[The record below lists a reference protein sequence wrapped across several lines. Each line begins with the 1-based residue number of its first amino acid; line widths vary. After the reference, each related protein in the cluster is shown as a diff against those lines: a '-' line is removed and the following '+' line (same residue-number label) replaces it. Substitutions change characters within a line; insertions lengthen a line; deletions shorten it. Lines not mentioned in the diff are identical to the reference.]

1 MRNIQRVEWFRFIVA
16 CGVMGGVTASKFF
29 GWINRLVDLQID
41 EVWVNDFSYSA
52 AVAWSCAREAKLGQK
67 E

>member
-29 GWINRLVDLQID
+29 GWINRLVDMQTIG
-41 EVWVNDFSYSA
+41 VVIGAGA
-52 AVAWSCAREAKLGQK
+52 ASLRVFKLV
-67 E
+67 